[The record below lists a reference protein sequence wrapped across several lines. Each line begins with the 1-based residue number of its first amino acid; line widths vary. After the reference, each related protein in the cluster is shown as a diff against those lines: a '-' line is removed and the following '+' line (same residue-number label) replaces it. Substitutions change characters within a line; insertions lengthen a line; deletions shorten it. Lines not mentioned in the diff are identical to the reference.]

1 MAPVT
6 GQATNSFKEEIM
18 KTVLILCTGNSCRSQ
33 MAEALWSTLGGEN
46 WCCSSAGSKPSGY
59 VHPLA
64 MRAMAELD
72 IDISDYRSKSL
83 QEFQKQSFDVVVTVC
98 GNAREACPVFPG
110 DGVSLHWPFD
120 DPADAT
126 GTEEEQLVM
135 FRRVRDE
142 IKTAIHDYLTSGK
155 EPTR

>member
-1 MAPVT
+1 
-6 GQATNSFKEEIM
+6 
-18 KTVLILCTGNSCRSQ
+18 
-33 MAEALWSTLGGEN
+33 
-46 WCCSSAGSKPSGY
+46 
-59 VHPLA
+59 
-64 MRAMAELD
+64 MAELD

-155 EPTR
+155 EPNR